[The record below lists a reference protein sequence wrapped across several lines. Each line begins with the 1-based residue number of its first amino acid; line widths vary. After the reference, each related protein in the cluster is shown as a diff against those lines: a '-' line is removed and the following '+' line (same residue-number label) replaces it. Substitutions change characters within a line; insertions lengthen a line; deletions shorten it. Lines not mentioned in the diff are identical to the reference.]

1 MEKLIQFHNS
11 NTIKAAIC
19 HKPQLWST
27 TMMFLLMIT
36 LLLAVAV
43 LSSGEETTQ
52 QRSLRIKEEKELEAF
67 TWGGGVPRPPVP
79 GPSGPIINSQLCTAN
94 GLIAVP
100 NNLLTAQVR
109 QIIESN
115 QGSTGRTFISVRATC
130 VRGMRTVVFVIVRIP
145 GGGCVLEQATF
156 VNNVFQGFT
165 NQNNP
170 VACPLFWP
178 CIPYIPCIPRIPCMN
193 VYTVYTV
200 SKWMCR

>member
-67 TWGGGVPRPPVP
+67 TWGGGVPVPPVP
-79 GPSGPIINSQLCTAN
+79 GPRPNTLSCPAGYRAVAN
-94 GLIAVP
+94 NVA
-100 NNLLTAQVR
+100 LTAEVQQRV
-109 QIIESN
+109 QP
-115 QGSTGRTFISVRATC
+115 GRTFRGIIATC
-130 VRGMRTVVFVIVRIP
+130 SLSSLGVVETTIVLVIVQLP
-145 GGGCVLEQATF
+145 GSNICTVDQARFSAGRFLSFGST
-156 VNNVFQGFT
+156 NVR
-165 NQNNP
+165 
-170 VACPLFWP
+170 VACPLLWTCIT
-178 CIPYIPCIPRIPCMN
+178 CIPSLKEC
-193 VYTVYTV
+193 V
-200 SKWMCR
+200 CRL